1 MIEMSLLENV
11 KIFAGNSNV
20 ELAQAICDHL
30 HMDLGKMELFKFV
43 NDNTFCKINESVREA
58 HVFILQSS
66 CVPVNDSVMEMLIM
80 IDALRRASAGRITAI
95 VPYFPY
101 SRSDK
106 KDQPRVPIT
115 ARLVGD
121 LLEKAGADRI
131 ITVDLHAPQIQGFFS
146 IPVDH
151 LTAFPIFLQY
161 FKNQN
166 IDDLVVVAPD
176 SGSVKLADK
185 YAQQLK
191 CPYALIDKRRIGNND
206 KPKAVN
212 LIGDIEGKNAV
223 IFDDEISTAGS
234 ILESVELLKRKGAK
248 DISIAAT
255 HGVLCGPAIER
266 IKSMPIKEL
275 IVTDTVLIPEEKRID
290 KIKVLSVAS
299 LLGEAIKRIHVGKSI
314 SLLFE
319 SE

>member
-1 MIEMSLLENV
+1 MNNV
-11 KIFAGNSNV
+11 KLFAGNSNR
-20 ELAQAICDHL
+20 ELARAICSYLDI
-30 HMDLGKMELFKFV
+30 DLGKMDLFKFV

-58 HVFILQSS
+58 DVFILQSS
-66 CVPVNDSVMEMLIM
+66 CVPVNDAVMEMLIM
-80 IDALRRASAGRITAI
+80 VDALRRASAGRITAV

-115 ARLVGD
+115 ARLMGD

-131 ITVDLHAPQIQGFFS
+131 ITIDLHAPQIQGFFA

-161 FKNQN
+161 FKNKN
-166 IDDLVVVAPD
+166 IEDLVVVAPD

-185 YAQQLK
+185 YAQHLK
-191 CPYALIDKRRIGNND
+191 CPYALIDKRRLDNND

-234 ILESVELLKRKGAK
+234 IQESVELLKSKGAK
-248 DISIAAT
+248 DISIAIT

-266 IKSMPIKEL
+266 LSNMPIKEL
-275 IVTDTVLIPEEKRID
+275 VVTDSVWIPNEKRID
-290 KIKVLSVAS
+290 KVQILSVAS
-299 LLGEAIKRIHVGKSI
+299 LLGEAIKRIHSGKSI